1 MAFQTDINHIPLP
14 GDKMKQAKGLNA
26 LYSAV
31 QGIYWM
37 SYCAS
42 VTFAVIFLVAH
53 GSNNTEAGFVLST
66 GCLLGA
72 LLGVLLGA
80 LIDRHPGCTVPKLF
94 PCLMIGQAL
103 TLALMLILQPH
114 GVVLGVIYSL
124 YMACFIA
131 VGALDLKLY
140 GDLSSNSNI
149 NYGLARGMGSLA
161 YVIASVAL
169 GMFVKHF
176 SANILLYAGIVICI
190 GEAIIHWIIFQR
202 IPAASTKPV
211 TERGTTLIRFLKGN
225 RGYCLLLLGTVLLFV
240 PHSLQASF
248 LINIVRAVGGNEAD
262 MGLVDGFTA
271 AVEIP
276 VMLLYAVLAQRLKHS
291 RLLRISLVMLTF
303 KVLAM
308 AAAKSIGGLYAASLL
323 QMPSYALY
331 IVAVVPYAAMVTD
344 SRDFAKA
351 QSLINAM
358 PTVGSVISGL
368 IGGRLLDILPV
379 SQVLYAAAVLSLLG
393 TVLALLGTRKASDKV
408 EREQI

>member
-1 MAFQTDINHIPLP
+1 
-14 GDKMKQAKGLNA
+14 MKQTKGLNV

-31 QGIYWM
+31 QGTYWM

-42 VTFAVIFLVAH
+42 VTFAVIFLLAH
-53 GSNNTEAGFVLST
+53 GSNNTEAGIVLSA

-80 LIDRHPGCTVPKLF
+80 LIDRHPACTVPRLF
-94 PCLMIGQAL
+94 PFMTAGQAL
-103 TLALMLILQPH
+103 TLALMLILQPQ
-114 GVVLGVIYSL
+114 GIVLGIIYSL
-124 YMACFIA
+124 YMAFFIA

-140 GDLSSNSNI
+140 GDLSDSGNV

-161 YVIASVAL
+161 YVIASVSL
-169 GMFVKHF
+169 GIIVKHF
-176 SANILLYAGIVICI
+176 SANTLLYAGLLICAL
-190 GEAIIHWIIFQR
+190 EAIIHWIIFR
-202 IPAASTKPV
+202 CMPPV
-211 TERGTTLIRFLKGN
+211 SVRTISERGTTLVRFLKGN
-225 RGYCLLLLGTVLLFV
+225 GNYCLLLLGAVLLFV

-276 VMLLYAVLAQRLKHS
+276 VMLLYAVLARRLKHS
-291 RLLRISLVMLTF
+291 RLLRISVIMLTF
-303 KVLAM
+303 KILAM

-344 SRDFAKA
+344 PRDFAKA

-358 PTVGSVISGL
+358 PTVGAVITGL
-368 IGGRLLDILPV
+368 MGGRLLDILPV
-379 SQVLYAAAVLSLLG
+379 SQVLYIAAAISALG
-393 TVLALLGTRKASDKV
+393 TILALLGTRKAPDKV
-408 EREQI
+408 ERQET

>member
-1 MAFQTDINHIPLP
+1 
-14 GDKMKQAKGLNA
+14 MKQAKGLNA

-31 QGIYWM
+31 QGTYWM
-37 SYCAS
+37 SYCVS
-42 VTFAVIFLVAH
+42 VTFAVIFLLAH
-53 GSNNTEAGFVLST
+53 GSNNTEAGIVLST

-80 LIDRHPGCTVPKLF
+80 LIDRHPGCTVPRLF
-94 PCLMIGQAL
+94 PCLMAGQAL

-114 GVVLGVIYSL
+114 GLVLGVIYSL
-124 YMACFIA
+124 YMAFFIA

-140 GDLSSNSNI
+140 GDLSNSGSI

-161 YVIASVAL
+161 YVIASVSL
-169 GMFVKHF
+169 GMIVKHF
-176 SANILLYAGIVICI
+176 SANVLLYAGIVICI
-190 GEAIIHWIIFQR
+190 LEAIVHWIIFQR
-202 IPAASTKPV
+202 MPAVSVRTVA
-211 TERGTTLIRFLKGN
+211 ERGTTLVRFLKGN
-225 RGYCLLLLGTVLLFV
+225 RNYCLLLLGAVLLFV

-271 AVEIP
+271 EVEIP
-276 VMLLYAVLAQRLKHS
+276 IMMLYDVLARRLKHS
-291 RLLRISLVMLTF
+291 RLLRISVVMLTF
-303 KVLAM
+303 KILAM

-344 SRDFAKA
+344 PRDFAKA

-358 PTVGSVISGL
+358 PTVGAVITGL

-379 SQVLYAAAVLSLLG
+379 SQVLYIAAAVSCLG
-393 TVLALLGTRKASDKV
+393 TVLALLGTRKAPDKG
-408 EREQI
+408 EQEQI